1 MAYFQ
6 GLRLPPDRCR
16 PDRPPTAPTAHNDAV
31 IEKERRELM
40 VAADILEELA
50 DRTTGG
56 HWRIGGLLASRPEV
70 IAEWPDGATEHV
82 AEARALTSR
91 HTA

>member
-1 MAYFQ
+1 
-6 GLRLPPDRCR
+6 
-16 PDRPPTAPTAHNDAV
+16 V

>member
-1 MAYFQ
+1 
-6 GLRLPPDRCR
+6 
-16 PDRPPTAPTAHNDAV
+16 
-31 IEKERRELM
+31 M

-56 HWRIGGLLASRPEV
+56 HCRIGGLLASRPEV